1 MLLVLLAIVL
11 AIATPGQAGAKPD
24 TQRCDRPTPDRP
36 TPDRPCPENL
46 ATPLAPYQ
54 SLAALSSHWASPPP
68 NSAGSNVAPMDL
80 TPAEQKAPDVRQPD
94 SKRSPALEPVGAPV
108 QPVGLKALP
117 RFDG

>member
-11 AIATPGQAGAKPD
+11 AIATPRQAGAKPD
-24 TQRCDRPTPDRP
+24 TQGCDRP
-36 TPDRPCPENL
+36 TPDRPCPKHL
-46 ATPLAPYQ
+46 ATPPAPHQ
-54 SLAALSSHWASPPP
+54 SLAAPSSHWASPPP

-94 SKRSPALEPVGAPV
+94 SKRSPALEPVGAAV